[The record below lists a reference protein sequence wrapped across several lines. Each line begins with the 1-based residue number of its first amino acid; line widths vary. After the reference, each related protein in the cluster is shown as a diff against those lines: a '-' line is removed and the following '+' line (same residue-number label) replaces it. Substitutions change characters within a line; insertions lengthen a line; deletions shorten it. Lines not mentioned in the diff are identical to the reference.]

1 MRSAQSRLSQLKE
14 VSDGPCMQR
23 GFIVHMRLTLAY
35 HPISEVRFGDTTQ
48 LDGTILMVNQEAL
61 RQHLLADRRLASV
74 DFHVVRP
81 GDSCRFGVV
90 FDILEPR
97 AKAPGAGSD
106 FPGILGPIELAGQ
119 GTTHVLQ
126 GSAVTVLDEGAPIAS
141 GKIVEMSGAAGAACP
156 YASLSHLVVVPHL
169 VQEMERHTALH
180 ALRLASVQASV
191 YLARAA
197 VGREATTTT
206 VFDIQGPAVARRD
219 GVPRIA
225 YIAQIHSRQR
235 VAEVDEQILY
245 GANTE
250 GMLPVLLHP
259 NEWLDGAVVT
269 SYSSRG
275 VETYFYQ
282 NHPIIAELHR
292 WHQDGKIILVGTI
305 ATMAA
310 SDNDDRARNCM
321 LAAQQA
327 KWVLAAD
334 GAMLSKYGGGAP
346 HADMALTARL
356 CEQLGIRTTVQVED
370 MSRDRRAESALLF
383 NYAEVDAM
391 VHVGGNDIHW
401 SVPAVERA
409 IAGDPEAAATL
420 GAAQRLD
427 ASRLCGVTNQQG
439 ASRLRSFV
447 S

>member
-1 MRSAQSRLSQLKE
+1 
-14 VSDGPCMQR
+14 
-23 GFIVHMRLTLAY
+23 MRLTLAY
-35 HPISEVRFGDTTQ
+35 HTVSDVGFGDTTQ
-48 LDGTILMVNQEAL
+48 LDGTILLVDQEAL

-97 AKAPGAGSD
+97 AKLPGAGPD
-106 FPGILGPIELAGQ
+106 FPGILGPIEMAGQ
-119 GTTHVLQ
+119 GTTHVLK

-141 GKIVEMSGAAGAACP
+141 GKMVEMSGAAGMACP
-156 YASLSHLVVVPHL
+156 YASLGHLVMVPHPVPGL
-169 VQEMERHTALH
+169 ERHTALH
-180 ALRLASVQASV
+180 ALRLASVKASV

-197 VGREATTTT
+197 IGQEAATTE
-206 VFDIQGPAVARRD
+206 VFDAPGPVVSGHD

-225 YIAQIHSRQR
+225 YIGQIHSRQR

-250 GMLPVLLHP
+250 GMVPVLLHP
-259 NEWLDGAVVT
+259 NEWLDGALVT

-275 VETYFYQ
+275 VETYFCQ
-282 NHPIIAELHR
+282 NHPVIAELYR
-292 WHQDGKIILVGTI
+292 WHRAGKITLVGTI

-310 SDNDDRARNCM
+310 SDNDERARNSM

-327 KWVLAAD
+327 KWALAAD
-334 GAMLSKYGGGAP
+334 GVILTKYGGGAP
-346 HADMALTARL
+346 HADMALTARI

-391 VHVGGNDIHW
+391 VHVGGNDTRW
-401 SVPAVERA
+401 TVPAVERA
-409 IAGDPEAAATL
+409 IAGNPEDVAAL
-420 GAAQRLD
+420 GAPQQLD

-447 S
+447 

>member
-1 MRSAQSRLSQLKE
+1 VHAEGGL
-14 VSDGPCMQR
+14 
-23 GFIVHMRLTLAY
+23 VHMRLTLAY
-35 HPISEVRFGDTTQ
+35 HTVSDVRFGGTTQ
-48 LDGTILMVNQEAL
+48 LDGTTLLVDQEAL
-61 RQHLLADRRLASV
+61 RQHLLADRRLERV
-74 DFHVVRP
+74 EFHVVRP
-81 GDSCRFGVV
+81 GDSCRYGVV
-90 FDILEPR
+90 FDSLEPR
-97 AKAPGAGSD
+97 AKAPGAGPD
-106 FPGILGPIELAGQ
+106 FPGILGPIEMAGQ

-141 GKIVEMSGAAGAACP
+141 GKIVEMSGEAGAACP

-169 VQEMERHTALH
+169 VQGLERHTALH
-180 ALRLASVQASV
+180 ALRSASVKASV

-197 VGREATTTT
+197 VGQEGSTTE
-206 VFDIQGPAVARRD
+206 VFDTQGPAVARRD

-225 YIAQIHSRQR
+225 YIGQIHSRQR

-259 NEWLDGAVVT
+259 NEWLDGALVT

-282 NHPIIAELHR
+282 NHPIISELHR
-292 WHQDGKIILVGTI
+292 WHRDGKIILVGTI

-327 KWVLAAD
+327 KWALAAD
-334 GAMLSKYGGGAP
+334 GVILTKYGGGAP

-370 MSRDRRAESALLF
+370 MSQDRRAESALLF

-391 VHVGGNDIHW
+391 VHVGGHDTHW

-409 IAGDPEAAATL
+409 IAGNPEDAATL
-420 GAAQRLD
+420 GAPQQLD

-447 S
+447 Y

>member
-1 MRSAQSRLSQLKE
+1 MLSPQSRLSQLKE
-14 VSDGPCMQR
+14 AGDRPCMQR
-23 GFIVHMRLTLAY
+23 GFIAHMRLTLAY
-35 HPISEVRFGDTTQ
+35 HPVSNVRFGDATQ
-48 LDGTILMVNQEAL
+48 LDGTTLQVDQEGL
-61 RQHLLADRRLASV
+61 RQQLIADHRLASV
-74 DFHVVRP
+74 DFHIVDP
-81 GDSCRFGVV
+81 GDFCRFGVV

-97 AKAPGAGSD
+97 GKAPGAGAD
-106 FPGILGPIELAGQ
+106 FPGILDPIEMAGQ

-126 GSAVTVLDEGAPIAS
+126 GSAVTVLDEGAPIAG
-141 GKIVEMSGAAGAACP
+141 GKIVEMSGEAGAACP

-169 VQEMERHTALH
+169 VQGLERHTALH
-180 ALRLASVQASV
+180 ALRLASVKASV
-191 YLARAA
+191 YLAGAA
-197 VGREATTTT
+197 VGQEAATTE
-206 VFDIQGPAVARRD
+206 VFDTQGPAVARRD

-225 YIAQIHSRQR
+225 YIGQIHSRQR

-245 GANTE
+245 GANTV

-259 NEWLDGAVVT
+259 NEWLDGALVT

-275 VETYFYQ
+275 VETCFYQ
-282 NHPIIAELHR
+282 NHPIIFELYRGHR
-292 WHQDGKIILVGTI
+292 DGKISLVGTI

-327 KWVLAAD
+327 KWLLAAD
-334 GAMLSKYGGGAP
+334 GAILTKYGGGAP
-346 HADMALTARL
+346 HADMALAARI

-391 VHVGGNDIHW
+391 VHVGGNDTRW

-409 IAGDPEAAATL
+409 IAGNAADAATL
-420 GAAQRLD
+420 AAAQQLD

-447 S
+447 Y